1 MENKY
6 YFIDIIFSEKDFE
19 KGNLLP
25 NVLLD
30 KFQTIASMHAQSLG
44 VGFDDMLAKNL
55 LWITMRIKYEILC
68 QPKPNEKLLLFTY
81 PQAKNNV
88 EFDRDYEIKSQDG
101 KTLIIATSKWC
112 LLDATTRRLARMTNV
127 DVPIAQGKEP
137 LFCEKFLK
145 TETFIPSGKPNFS
158 YRVSEKDIDKNGHMN
173 NTVYAKLAF
182 DALKKDVFIKQFQ
195 INFLHEAMLGNTLDV
210 FVKKEE
216 NNFVIVGTLG
226 DNVISFSAFVKQQ

>member
-6 YFIDIIFSEKDFE
+6 YFIDIIFNEKDFE

-55 LWITMRIKYEILC
+55 LWITMRIKYKILC
-68 QPKPNEKLLLFTY
+68 QPKPNEGLLLFTY

-127 DVPIAQGKEP
+127 DVPIAQGKE
-137 LFCEKFLK
+137 
-145 TETFIPSGKPNFS
+145 
-158 YRVSEKDIDKNGHMN
+158 
-173 NTVYAKLAF
+173 
-182 DALKKDVFIKQFQ
+182 
-195 INFLHEAMLGNTLDV
+195 
-210 FVKKEE
+210 
-216 NNFVIVGTLG
+216 
-226 DNVISFSAFVKQQ
+226 

>member
-6 YFIDIIFSEKDFE
+6 YFIDIIFNEKDFE

-55 LWITMRIKYEILC
+55 LWITMRIKYKILC
-68 QPKPNEKLLLFTY
+68 QPKPNEGLLLFTY

-127 DVPIAQGKEP
+127 DVPIAQGKES

-158 YRVSEKDIDKNGHMN
+158 YRVSEKDIDKNDHMN

-182 DALKKDVFIKQFQ
+182 DALEKGVFIKQFQ

-226 DNVISFSAFVKQQ
+226 DNVISFSALVKQ